1 MADPSPGGLILNP
14 RRVSMNQEKSQQP
27 QSLELLEAEIE
38 QVSGGAIGEIQR
50 QYQQSLTDDN
60 TKAAAR

>member
-1 MADPSPGGLILNP
+1 
-14 RRVSMNQEKSQQP
+14 MNQEKSQQP

-50 QYQQSLTDDN
+50 QYKQSLSDDN

>member
-50 QYQQSLTDDN
+50 QY
-60 TKAAAR
+60 